1 MRYFLQGILSGNHH
15 KFRAKVHMYCNQC
28 QLVHGEEQR
37 FCQRCGQLLKPAPAG
52 ATRACARC
60 GALTYPGQKFCTE
73 CGLPLRTMAA
83 GREDFAPQTQAP
95 LFYPRGSE
103 SRSRQPRRRRP
114 GLAVTLVGLV
124 VLLIVGI
131 YGWRQL
137 VSRPK
142 LPEAP
147 ITVAPQEDI
156 RREVERL
163 AEKIRAAHLNKD
175 INKWLSCYAPNYPN
189 LGKVESQILELWKNF
204 DVREVSYRISN
215 VQRQSERSAGAT
227 IIWNI
232 QVFDHRTQDY
242 TLLRPGYRIT
252 LEKRNGDWKIR
263 DSREE
268 AG

>member
-1 MRYFLQGILSGNHH
+1 L
-15 KFRAKVHMYCNQC
+15 
-28 QLVHGEEQR
+28 
-37 FCQRCGQLLKPAPAG
+37 
-52 ATRACARC
+52 
-60 GALTYPGQKFCTE
+60 ALT
-73 CGLPLRTMAA
+73 
-83 GREDFAPQTQAP
+83 
-95 LFYPRGSE
+95 
-103 SRSRQPRRRRP
+103 
-114 GLAVTLVGLV
+114 LAGLV

-142 LPEAP
+142 APEVPVAQ
-147 ITVAPQEDI
+147 APQEDM

-215 VQRQSERSAGAT
+215 VQRQSERLASGV
-227 IIWNI
+227 IVWNI
-232 QVFDHRTQDY
+232 QVFDHRTHDY

-252 LEKRNGDWKIR
+252 LEKLNGGWKIR